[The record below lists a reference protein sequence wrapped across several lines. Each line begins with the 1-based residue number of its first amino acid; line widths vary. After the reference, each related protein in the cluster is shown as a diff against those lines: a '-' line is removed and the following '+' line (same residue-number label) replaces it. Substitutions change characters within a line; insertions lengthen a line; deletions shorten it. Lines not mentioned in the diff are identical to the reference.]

1 MKRSTKRWLIAIVV
15 LVIAGGL
22 AYANFAFRKKT
33 GKEITVEAI
42 QARDLTAVVSA
53 SGKIQAK
60 RTVNI
65 SADNMGRVT
74 RLSVE
79 EGDRVKR
86 GQFLMQIDPR
96 NLASAVQSGEAGQLA
111 ARSMLEQQRLAI
123 VSARENLS
131 LARAELKRQQELWA
145 QQLTTRQELDRAENA
160 VTVGEAELRQR
171 EQDIQTQEQRIRQ
184 EGATLNQAQ
193 YNLSRARIESPID
206 GIVSRRNIEEG
217 ETVVVGTMN
226 NAGTVLLTIADMSII
241 EAEVEVDETDIP
253 SVRLGQVAKVTIDA
267 LPGREFTGKVTEI
280 GNSPIQTTTGA
291 QAQAAGQQATN
302 FKVTIQLDQ
311 TIDEVRPGFTCSA
324 EITTA
329 TRTQAVAVPIQA
341 MAVRDLV
348 YDKAGNIV
356 RPPKDAAKSKKKSNP
371 GPSAPPE
378 LQPGQTRKETEG
390 VFVMKENRAEFVPV
404 RTGIAGERYF
414 EVLGGVKLGDRVITG
429 PFNSVRDLQDGDEVR
444 LGDAEAAKKK
454 A

>member
-1 MKRSTKRWLIAIVV
+1 MKRSTKRWLGAAVVLAIV
-15 LVIAGGL
+15 AGL
-22 AYANFAFRKKT
+22 AYANFAYRKKT
-33 GKEITVEAI
+33 GKEVTVEAI
-42 QARDLTAVVSA
+42 QTRDLVQIVSA

-74 RLSVE
+74 QLSVE
-79 EGDRVKR
+79 EGDRVKK

-96 NLASAVQSGEAGQLA
+96 NLASAVQSGEAGQQA
-111 ARSMLEQQRLAI
+111 ARSQLEQQRLAI
-123 VSARENLS
+123 VTARENLA
-131 LARAELKRQQELWA
+131 LAREELKRQEELWA
-145 QQLTTRQELDRAENA
+145 QQLTTKQALDQARNT
-160 VTVGEAELRQR
+160 VTVREAELRQR
-171 EQDIQTQEQRIRQ
+171 EQDIRTQEQRIRQ

-217 ETVVVGTMN
+217 ETVVIGTMN

-267 LPGREFTGKVTEI
+267 LPGKEYTGKVTEI
-280 GNSPIQTTTGA
+280 GNSPIQATGA
-291 QAQAAGQQATN
+291 QASSAGQAATN
-302 FKVTIQLDQ
+302 FKVTIQLDT

-324 EITTA
+324 EIETA
-329 TRTQAVAVPIQA
+329 KRSQAVAVPIQA
-341 MAVRDLV
+341 MAVRDMV
-348 YDKAGNIV
+348 YDKSGAIV
-356 RPPKDAAKSKKKSNP
+356 RPPKKDPKSK
-371 GPSAPPE
+371 APTPATPAE
-378 LQPGQTRKETEG
+378 LPPGQTRKETEG
-390 VFVMKENRAEFVPV
+390 VFVMRDKNAEFVPV

-414 EVLGGVKLGDRVITG
+414 EVLSGVKVGDKVITG

-444 LGDAEAAKKK
+444 LAESDAAKKK
-454 A
+454 

>member
-1 MKRSTKRWLIAIVV
+1 MKRSTKRWLGAIVV
-15 LVIAGGL
+15 LAVVAGL
-22 AYANFAFRKKT
+22 AYANFAYRKKT
-33 GKEITVEAI
+33 GKEVTVEAV
-42 QARDLTAVVSA
+42 QARDLTAIVSA

-96 NLASAVQSGEAGQLA
+96 NLASAVQSGEAGQQA
-111 ARSMLEQQRLAI
+111 ALSMLDQQRLAI

-131 LARAELKRQQELWA
+131 LARAELRRQQELWA

-160 VTVGEAELRQR
+160 VNVGEAELRQR
-171 EQDIQTQEQRIRQ
+171 EVDIKTQEQRIRQ
-184 EGATLNQAQ
+184 ELASLNQAQ

-217 ETVVVGTMN
+217 ETVVIGTMN

-253 SVRLGQVAKVTIDA
+253 TVRLGQAAKITIDA
-267 LPGREFTGKVTEI
+267 LPGKEYTGKVTEI
-280 GNSPIQTTTGA
+280 GNSPIQTTTGQPSA
-291 QAQAAGQQATN
+291 SAGQSATN

-324 EITTA
+324 EIETA
-329 TRTQAVAVPIQA
+329 TRKQAVAVPIQA

-356 RPPKDAAKSKKKSNP
+356 RPPKQDGKKKAPNP
-371 GPSAPPE
+371 TPAAAAELPE
-378 LQPGQTRKETEG
+378 GQTRKETEG
-390 VFVMKENRAEFVPV
+390 VFVMRDKNAEFVPV

-414 EVLGGVKLGDRVITG
+414 EVLSGVKLGDKVITG
-429 PFNSVRDLQDGDEVR
+429 PFNSVRDLQDADEVR
-444 LGDAEAAKKK
+444 LADAADAAKKK
-454 A
+454 S

>member
-1 MKRSTKRWLIAIVV
+1 MKRSTKRWLGAIVV
-15 LVIAGGL
+15 LAIVAGL
-22 AYANFAFRKKT
+22 AYANFAYRKKT
-33 GKEITVEAI
+33 GKEVTVEAV
-42 QARDLTAVVSA
+42 QARDLTAIVSA

-74 RLSVE
+74 QLSVE

-123 VSARENLS
+123 VSARENLA
-131 LARAELKRQQELWA
+131 LARSELKRQQELWA

-160 VTVGEAELRQR
+160 VNVGEAELRQR
-171 EQDIQTQEQRIRQ
+171 EVDIKTQDQRIRQ
-184 EGATLNQAQ
+184 EGAALNQAQ

-217 ETVVVGTMN
+217 ETVVIGTMN

-253 SVRLGQVAKVTIDA
+253 TVRLGQVAKVTIDA
-267 LPGREFTGKVTEI
+267 LPGKEYTGKVTEI
-280 GNSPIQTTTGA
+280 GNSPIQTATG
-291 QAQAAGQQATN
+291 QAASAGQAATN
-302 FKVTIQLDQ
+302 FKVTVQLDQ

-324 EITTA
+324 EIETA
-329 TRTQAVAVPIQA
+329 KRAQGRGRADSGDGRPRPGLRQGRHHHPAAEAGRQEEEGPDTGDAGRTARGADPEGNRGR
-341 MAVRDLV
+341 VRDARQERRV
-348 YDKAGNIV
+348 RAGAHGHRGRALLRGHV
-356 RPPKDAAKSKKKSNP
+356 GR
-371 GPSAPPE
+371 
-378 LQPGQTRKETEG
+378 EG
-390 VFVMKENRAEFVPV
+390 R
-404 RTGIAGERYF
+404 
-414 EVLGGVKLGDRVITG
+414 
-429 PFNSVRDLQDGDEVR
+429 
-444 LGDAEAAKKK
+444 
-454 A
+454 

>member
-42 QARDLTAVVSA
+42 QARDLTAIVSA

-74 RLSVE
+74 QLSVE

-184 EGATLNQAQ
+184 EGAALNQAQ

-348 YDKAGNIV
+348 YDKGGNIV
-356 RPPKDAAKSKKKSNP
+356 RPPRDEAKSKKKGNP
-371 GPSAPPE
+371 GPSAPAE

-414 EVLGGVKLGDRVITG
+414 EVLGGVKVGDRVITG

-444 LGDAEAAKKK
+444 LADAEAAKKK

>member
-1 MKRSTKRWLIAIVV
+1 MKRSTKRWLGAAVVLAIV
-15 LVIAGGL
+15 AGL

-33 GKEITVEAI
+33 GKEVTVEAI
-42 QARDLTAVVSA
+42 QARDLTAIVAA

-74 RLSVE
+74 QLSVE

-96 NLASAVQSGEAGQLA
+96 NLASAVQSGEAGQSA
-111 ARSMLEQQRLAI
+111 ARSQLEQQRLSI
-123 VSARENLS
+123 VTARENLA

-145 QQLTTRQELDRAENA
+145 QQLTTRQELDRAENT
-160 VTVGEAELRQR
+160 VTVREAELRQR
-171 EQDIQTQEQRIRQ
+171 EVDIKTQEQRIRQ

-217 ETVVVGTMN
+217 ETVVIGTMN

-253 SVRLGQVAKVTIDA
+253 TVRLGQVAKVTIDA
-267 LPGREFTGKVTEI
+267 LPGKEYTGKVTEI
-280 GNSPIQTTTGA
+280 GNSPIQNATGA
-291 QAQAAGQQATN
+291 SASAGQAATN

-324 EITTA
+324 EIETA
-329 TRTQAVAVPIQA
+329 TRSKAVAVPIQA

-348 YDKAGNIV
+348 YDKAGAIV
-356 RPPKDAAKSKKKSNP
+356 RPPKQDGKSK
-371 GPSAPPE
+371 APTPTPMAELPE
-378 LQPGQTRKETEG
+378 GQTRKETEG
-390 VFVMKENRAEFVPV
+390 VFVMREKNAEFIPV

-414 EVLGGVKLGDRVITG
+414 EVLSGIKVGDKVITG

-444 LGDAEAAKKK
+444 LSETDAAKKK
-454 A
+454 S

>member
-1 MKRSTKRWLIAIVV
+1 MKRSTKRWLGAIVV
-15 LVIAGGL
+15 LAIVAGL
-22 AYANFAFRKKT
+22 AYANFAYRKKT
-33 GKEITVEAI
+33 GKEVTVEAV
-42 QARDLTAVVSA
+42 QARDLTAIVSA

-74 RLSVE
+74 QLSVE

-123 VSARENLS
+123 VSARENLA
-131 LARAELKRQQELWA
+131 LARNELKRQQELWA

-160 VTVGEAELRQR
+160 VNVGEAELRQR
-171 EQDIQTQEQRIRQ
+171 EIDIKTQDQRIRQ

-217 ETVVVGTMN
+217 ETVVIGTMN

-253 SVRLGQVAKVTIDA
+253 TVRLGQVAKVTIDA
-267 LPGREFTGKVTEI
+267 LPGKEYTGKVTEI
-280 GNSPIQTTTGA
+280 GNSPIQAATGQ
-291 QAQAAGQQATN
+291 QASAGQAATN

-311 TIDEVRPGFTCSA
+311 TIEEVRPGFTCSA
-324 EITTA
+324 EIETA
-329 TRTQAVAVPIQA
+329 KRGKAVAVPIQA

-348 YDKAGNIV
+348 YDKAGTII
-356 RPPKDAAKSKKKSNP
+356 RPPKQDAKTKKTP
-371 GPSAPPE
+371 TPATPAELPE
-378 LQPGQTRKETEG
+378 GQTRKETEG
-390 VFVMKENRAEFVPV
+390 VFVMRDKNAEFVPV
-404 RTGIAGERYF
+404 HTGIAGERYF
-414 EVLGGVKLGDRVITG
+414 EVMSGVKLGDKVITG

-444 LGDAEAAKKK
+444 LSDTAADAAKKK
-454 A
+454 S

>member
-1 MKRSTKRWLIAIVV
+1 MKRSTKRWLGAAVV
-15 LVIAGGL
+15 LAVAAGL

-33 GKEITVEAI
+33 GKEVTVEAV
-42 QARDLTAVVSA
+42 QARDLTALVSA

-74 RLSVE
+74 QLSVE
-79 EGDRVKR
+79 EGDRVTR

-96 NLASAVQSGEAGQLA
+96 NLASAVQSGEAGQQA
-111 ARSMLEQQRLAI
+111 ARSQLEQQRLSI
-123 VSARENLS
+123 VSARENLA

-145 QQLTTRQELDRAENA
+145 QQLTTRQELDRAENT
-160 VTVGEAELRQR
+160 VTVREAELRQR
-171 EQDIQTQEQRIRQ
+171 EVDIKTQEQRIRQ
-184 EGATLNQAQ
+184 EGASLNQAQ

-217 ETVVVGTMN
+217 ETVVIGTMN

-267 LPGREFTGKVTEI
+267 LPGKEYTGKVTEI
-280 GNSPIQTTTGA
+280 GNSPIQATNAGA
-291 QAQAAGQQATN
+291 GAGQAATN

-324 EITTA
+324 EIETA
-329 TRTQAVAVPIQA
+329 TRQQAVSVPIQA

-348 YDKAGNIV
+348 FDKAGTIV
-356 RPPKDAAKSKKKSNP
+356 RPPKQDGKKK
-371 GPSAPPE
+371 APTPATPADLPE
-378 LQPGQTRKETEG
+378 GQTRKETEG
-390 VFVMKENRAEFVPV
+390 VFVMRDRNAEFVPV
-404 RTGIAGERYF
+404 RTGIAGERHF
-414 EVLGGVKLGDRVITG
+414 EVLSGIKVGDKVITG
-429 PFNSVRDLQDGDEVR
+429 PFNSVRDLQDGDEIR
-444 LGDAEAAKKK
+444 LAETDAAKKK
-454 A
+454 S

>member
-1 MKRSTKRWLIAIVV
+1 MKRSTKRWLGAIVV
-15 LVIAGGL
+15 LLIAGGL
-22 AYANFAFRKKT
+22 AYANFAFRKQT
-33 GKEITVEAI
+33 GKEVTVEAI
-42 QARDLTAVVSA
+42 QARDLTSIVSA
-53 SGKIQAK
+53 SGKIQAE

-74 RLSVE
+74 QLSVE
-79 EGDRVKR
+79 EGDRVKK

-96 NLASAVQSGEAGQLA
+96 NLASAVQSGEAGRLA
-111 ARSMLEQQRLAI
+111 ASSQLEQQRLAI
-123 VSARENLS
+123 VSARETLA
-131 LARAELKRQQELWA
+131 LARSELKRQQELWA
-145 QQLTTRQELDRAENA
+145 QQLTTRADLERAENT
-160 VTVGEAELRQR
+160 VTVQEADLRQR
-171 EQDIQTQEQRIRQ
+171 EQELRTQEQRIRQ
-184 EGATLNQAQ
+184 EAAALNQAQ

-226 NAGTVLLTIADMSII
+226 NAGTVLLTIADMSVI

-291 QAQAAGQQATN
+291 QATSAGQQATN
-302 FKVTIQLDQ
+302 FKVTVQLDQ
-311 TIDEVRPGFTCSA
+311 TIEEVRPGFTCTA

-329 TRTQAVAVPIQA
+329 TRQQAVAVPIQA

-348 YDKAGNIV
+348 YDKSGAIV
-356 RPPKDAAKSKKKSNP
+356 RPPRGDGKKKAEP
-371 GPSAPPE
+371 AAPAE
-378 LQPGQTRKETEG
+378 LPPGQTRKEGEG
-390 VFVMKENRAEFVPV
+390 VFVFREDRAEFVPV

-414 EVLGGVKLGDRVITG
+414 EVLSGVKVGDRVITG
-429 PFNSVRDLQDGDEVR
+429 PFNSVRDLQDGDDVR
-444 LGDAEAAKKK
+444 IAGAGAKKK
-454 A
+454 S

>member
-1 MKRSTKRWLIAIVV
+1 MKRSTKRWLGAIVV
-15 LVIAGGL
+15 LLVVGGL

-33 GKEITVEAI
+33 GKEVTVEAV

-74 RLSVE
+74 QLSVE

-96 NLASAVQSGEAGQLA
+96 NLASAVQSGEAGQQA
-111 ARSMLEQQRLAI
+111 ARSQLEQQRLAI
-123 VSARENLS
+123 VSARESLN
-131 LARAELKRQQELWA
+131 LARQELKRQQELWA
-145 QQLTTRQELDRAENA
+145 QQLTTRQELDRAENT
-160 VTVGEAELRQR
+160 VTIREAELRQR
-171 EQDIQTQEQRIRQ
+171 EQDIRTQDQRIRQ

-217 ETVVVGTMN
+217 ETVVIGTMN

-253 SVRLGQVAKVTIDA
+253 AVRLGQIAKVTIDA

-280 GNSPIQTTTGA
+280 GNSPIQATSGA
-291 QAQAAGQQATN
+291 QQSSAGQQATN
-302 FKVTIQLDQ
+302 FKVTVQLDQ
-311 TIDEVRPGFTCSA
+311 TIEEVRPGFTCTA

-329 TRTQAVAVPIQA
+329 TRKQAVAVPIQA

-348 YDKAGNIV
+348 YDTKGNVI
-356 RPPKDAAKSKKKSNP
+356 RPPRGGDAKKK
-371 GPSAPPE
+371 GPTPAAPVE
-378 LQPGQTRKETEG
+378 LPAGQTRKESEG
-390 VFVMKENRAEFVPV
+390 VFVMRDKYAEFVPV

-414 EVLGGVKLGDRVITG
+414 DVLSGIKTGDRVITG
-429 PFNSVRDLQDGDEVR
+429 PFNLVRDLQDGDEVR
-444 LGDAEAAKKK
+444 LADAEAAKKK
-454 A
+454 S

>member
-1 MKRSTKRWLIAIVV
+1 MKRSTKRWLGAAVVLAIV
-15 LVIAGGL
+15 AGL
-22 AYANFAFRKKT
+22 AYANFAFRKQT
-33 GKEITVEAI
+33 GKEVTVEAV

-74 RLSVE
+74 QLSVE

-96 NLASAVQSGEAGQLA
+96 NLASAVQSGEAGQSA
-111 ARSMLEQQRLAI
+111 ARSQLEQQRLSI
-123 VSARENLS
+123 VTARENLS
-131 LARAELKRQQELWA
+131 LTREELKRQEELWA
-145 QQLTTRQELDRAENA
+145 QQLTTKQALDQARNL
-160 VTVGEAELRQR
+160 VTVREAELRQR
-171 EQDIQTQEQRIRQ
+171 EQDIRTQEQRIRQ

-217 ETVVVGTMN
+217 ETVVIGTMN

-267 LPGREFTGKVTEI
+267 LPGKEYTGKVTEI
-280 GNSPIQTTTGA
+280 GNSPIQATTGA
-291 QAQAAGQQATN
+291 NASAGQAATN

-324 EITTA
+324 EIETA
-329 TRTQAVAVPIQA
+329 KRGKAVAVPIQA
-341 MAVRDLV
+341 MAVRDLI
-348 YDKAGNIV
+348 YDKGGNVV
-356 RPPKDAAKSKKKSNP
+356 RPPKQEGKKKTP
-371 GPSAPPE
+371 TPTTPAELPE
-378 LQPGQTRKETEG
+378 GQTRKETEG
-390 VFVMKENRAEFVPV
+390 VFVMRDKNAEFVPV

-414 EVLGGVKLGDRVITG
+414 EVLTGVKVGDKVITG

-444 LGDAEAAKKK
+444 LAETTDAAKKK
-454 A
+454 S